1 MLSLLILIPILGATI
16 TMLVSNGTIAK
27 RVSLLCLSVV
37 VILTLYI
44 AREFTITD
52 GHFQFSETYQWI
64 NLIGLDYSLGID
76 GISLPL
82 IGLNMLICW
91 LIVFAYDA
99 NSHRARSFLALL
111 LLANAGL
118 TGAFA
123 STNVLLFT
131 IFYELELIPIYLLIA
146 IWGSVKREYAAT
158 KFLIFTAVSGILIL
172 VGFLA
177 VGWFAANPNP
187 TFNYES
193 LLHTNFP
200 VAVQT
205 ILLLILLVGFGI
217 KTPLVPLHTWLPD
230 TYVESS
236 TSTAMLLGGL
246 LAKLGAYGLLRF
258 CMPLFPDA
266 WHTLAPFLALWGGL
280 GILYGAFTAIAQKD
294 IKRMVAYSSIG
305 HMSYI
310 LLAIAADNPLS
321 LVGAVSQMVSH
332 GLILALLF
340 YLVGI
345 VEAKVGT
352 REIDILNGLM
362 NPIRGLPTTSALLIL
377 SGMASAGIP
386 GLVGFVAEFITFQGS
401 YTQFPV
407 PTIMAIAGT
416 GLTAVYFVIL
426 LNRTCFGKLDN
437 RTAYY
442 PKVSG
447 VEQIPALV
455 LTALIIW
462 LGVQPSHLISWSE
475 ATAQV
480 YSQYTVANAG
490 LMPIRLDSSQIAI
503 K

>member
-1 MLSLLILIPILGATI
+1 MLSLLILIPILGAVI
-16 TMLVSNGTIAK
+16 TMLVPNGTIAK
-27 RVSLLCLSVV
+27 RVGLLCLSVV

-44 AREFTITD
+44 ARQFTITD
-52 GHFQFSETYQWI
+52 GHFQFGETYQWI
-64 NLIGLDYSLGID
+64 NLIGLDYRLGID

-91 LIVFAYDA
+91 LIVFAYNA
-99 NSHRARSFLALL
+99 SSYRARSFFALL

-146 IWGSVKREYAAT
+146 IWGSAKKEYAAT
-158 KFLIFTAVSGILIL
+158 KYLIFTAVSGILIL

-177 VGWFAANPNP
+177 VGWLAANPNP
-187 TFNYES
+187 NFNYES

-246 LAKLGAYGLLRF
+246 LAKLGAYGLLRY
-258 CMPLFPDA
+258 CMPLFPTA

-352 REIDILNGLM
+352 REIDVLNGLM

-401 YTQFPV
+401 YTQFPI

-462 LGVQPSHLISWSE
+462 LGIQPSYLVKWSE
-475 ATAQV
+475 ATAQI
-480 YSQYTVANAG
+480 YGKYTVANAG
-490 LMPIRLDSSQIAI
+490 LMPIQLNSAQIAN